1 MRSHRSTLVHLA
13 WISCALAVVQMAAIG
28 RAFAQSPVIT
38 IQLRNI
44 TTVLG
49 AFVVDKTYT
58 PAQPDDQY
66 ATVDNYLGADVNSHM
81 QAGIH
86 SLSARYANFAQVSV
100 NIYGIDRAA
109 VQSFASGSF
118 TFTLLPQG
126 NPAIRGGKLVLSYL
140 LFGEIMHGDCT
151 VSGLVVV
158 NTSIAHVFA
167 VKTGSATISQSN
179 ETGIV
184 VLEPIDI
191 TYDLPTSVDPA
202 VAIPGSM
209 QLSLSE
215 VCNIPTAPAGA
226 EGDYAAALSY
236 LHPQSFKVLDSSGAQ
251 IQGFTMTTTAGGNIP
266 EFVAPFVASDRET
279 VALEF
284 YNKGQDHYFVSSV
297 PAEIRDLDT
306 GVHPGWA
313 RTGQSFNVFA
323 TAATAAQDRLAK
335 AASTDSPVCR
345 FYIPP
350 QHGDSHF
357 FSASPAECASVL
369 QHSAT
374 DPNYSGFVYEAPDA
388 FYISLPDLT
397 TGACPANTHPVYR
410 LWNQRADSNH
420 RYTDVPAIKAQMIA
434 KGYVAEGYGPDQ
446 VIMCAPQ

>member
-1 MRSHRSTLVHLA
+1 MRPHLSTLLQRA
-13 WISCALAVVQMAAIG
+13 SMSCALAVVQMATIDG
-28 RAFAQSPVIT
+28 AFAQSPMIT

-49 AFVVDKTYT
+49 VFVVDKTYP
-58 PAQPDDQY
+58 PAQPADEFDTADQY
-66 ATVDNYLGADVNSHM
+66 NGADVNSYM

-86 SLSARYANFAQVSV
+86 SLIAPYAKFAQVSV
-100 NIYGIDRAA
+100 SINGIDRAA
-109 VQSFASGSF
+109 VQSIASGSF
-118 TFTLLPQG
+118 TFTLLPKG
-126 NPAIRGGKLVLSYL
+126 NPGIRGGKLVLSYE
-140 LFGEIMHGDCT
+140 LFGEIFHGDCA

-158 NTSIAHVFA
+158 NTSIAHVFV
-167 VKTGSATISQSN
+167 VKTGSATISPSN
-179 ETGIV
+179 GTNAGV
-184 VLEPIDI
+184 WVPIDV
-191 TYDLPTSVDPA
+191 TFDLPTSVDPA

-209 QLSLSE
+209 QLSLTD

-226 EGDYAAALSY
+226 DGDYASSLSS
-236 LHPQSFKVLDSSGAQ
+236 LKPQSFKVVDSSGAQ
-251 IQGFTMTTTAGGNIP
+251 IQGFTMTTTAGANIP

-284 YNKGQDHYFVSSV
+284 FNQGKDHYFVSSV

-306 GVHPGWA
+306 GVHRGWA
-313 RTGQSFNVFA
+313 RTGQSFHVFA
-323 TAATAAQDRLAK
+323 TAATAAQDGLAK

-369 QHSAT
+369 QRSAT
-374 DPNYSGFVYEAPDA
+374 DPNYSGFVYESPNA

-397 TGACPANTHPVYR
+397 TGTCPANTHPVYR